1 MKTKSL
7 LAIGAL
13 AVMASAFAGALP
25 AAAAAA
31 DSSAPSGTQNSQ
43 PSWNRKAAR
52 AANHALARRI
62 YKQLVST
69 KGLQNSDIAVFAM
82 ADTGEVILSGV
93 ISDASQDQL
102 ASDTAKKVQG
112 VTSVSSKLT
121 IREEGS

>member
-1 MKTKSL
+1 MKSKSVFL
-7 LAIGAL
+7 IGAL
-13 AVMASAFAGALP
+13 AVMAAALAGALP
-25 AAAAAA
+25 AVAA
-31 DSSAPSGTQNSQ
+31 DGSAPSGAQSNQ

-52 AANHALARRI
+52 AANHELARRI
-62 YKQLVST
+62 HKQLVLT
-69 KGLQNSDIAVFAM
+69 KGLQNSDITVFAM

-102 ASDTAKKVQG
+102 ASDAARRVQG